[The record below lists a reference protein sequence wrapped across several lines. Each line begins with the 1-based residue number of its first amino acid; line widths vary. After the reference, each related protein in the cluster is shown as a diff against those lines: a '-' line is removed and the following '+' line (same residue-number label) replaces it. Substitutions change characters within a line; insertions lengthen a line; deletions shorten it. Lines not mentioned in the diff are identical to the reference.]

1 MQSEN
6 GGMTIKWLLLFSALP
21 GGYRNNNGNFNNQG
35 NNGNWWSATENDAS
49 NAYNRNLNCN
59 NENLNRNNNNKGC
72 GFSVRLLRDLTGN
85 GKPRGFVLR
94 GTFYKGYQTMYADER
109 QRIVT
114 ELFQAYFDARRN
126 KRNTINALAF
136 EKNFEHNIFDL
147 ADEILE
153 DRYTIRP
160 SICFIVNR
168 PVKREIFAA
177 NFRDRVVH
185 HFIYNYIYPLFD
197 KLFINDAYS
206 CRVGKGT
213 HYGIGRVD
221 HFFRSCSQNYTR
233 AAFVL
238 KLDIQGYFMAMDKAF
253 LLSKVE
259 AGLHEVERWANF
271 NLPLTLGLIKQTIF
285 NDPREKCIIKG
296 RRYDGTACRI
306 QKPFIQN
313 PAAVCLSAILPHS
326 FSPIFI
332 STISTLCKTGSR
344 HTILWR
350 YVDDFV
356 LVHHDKSFL
365 ISLIPKI
372 ADYLKTRLHLTL
384 HPDKIYCQ
392 NIEKGVKYLGAVIKP
407 HRNYIA
413 KRTTGNFYSAIEK
426 HNRIARDH
434 KPSQEEQKAFFSS
447 INSYLGILK
456 HYRTYR
462 LRLRFL
468 LCNVSAWWWNHFS
481 IKKYLKL
488 AYRIKKHK
496 KKSKKKR
503 KVQSPVVGA
512 YTREMGQ
519 WKRRRKINR
528 RWNITQQAKVDMR
541 KAARSTVGRT
551 VGCNSLAD
559 KRLPGV

>member
-21 GGYRNNNGNFNNQG
+21 GGYRNNDGNFNNQG
-35 NNGNWWSATENDAS
+35 NNGNWWSATEYDAS
-49 NAYNRNLNCN
+49 NAYNRNLNYN
-59 NENLNRNNNNKGC
+59 NENLNRNNNNKQN

-85 GKPRGFVLR
+85 GKPRGFVPR
-94 GTFYKGYQTMYADER
+94 GTFSKRYQAMYANER
-109 QRIVT
+109 QRIIT
-114 ELFQAYFDARRN
+114 DLFRAYFDARRN

-136 EKNFEHNIFDL
+136 EKDFEHNIFEL

-160 SICFIVNR
+160 SICFIVNK

-177 NFRDRVVH
+177 DFRDRVVH
-185 HFIYNYIYPLFD
+185 HFIYNYIYLLFD

-213 HYGIGRVD
+213 HYGIARVD
-221 HFFRSCSQNYTR
+221 HFFRSCSRNYTR
-233 AAFVL
+233 DSFVL
-238 KLDIQGYFMAMDKAF
+238 KLDIQGYFMAMDKTF
-253 LLSKVE
+253 LLSKVKD
-259 AGLHEVERWANF
+259 GLHDVERWVDF
-271 NLPLTLGLIKQTIF
+271 NLSLTLGLIKQTIF
-285 NDPREKCIIKG
+285 NDPRKKCIIKG
-296 RRYDGTACRI
+296 RRSDWNGLPDSKSLFHS
-306 QKPFIQN
+306 KPG
-313 PAAVCLSAILPHS
+313 CGLPIGNLTSQLFANIYLNDFDH
-326 FSPIFI
+326 FMKRGLGIRFY
-332 STISTLCKTGSR
+332 G
-344 HTILWR
+344 R

-356 LVHHDKSFL
+356 LVHNDKSFL

-372 ADYLKTRLHLTL
+372 ADYLKNSLHLTL
-384 HPDKIYCQ
+384 HPDKAYCQ
-392 NIEKGVKYLGAVIKP
+392 NIEKGVKYLGVVIKP

-413 KRTTGNFYSAIEK
+413 KRTNGNFYSAIEK
-426 HNRIARDH
+426 HNRLARDH

-488 AYRIKKHK
+488 VYKTKKHNK
-496 KKSKKKR
+496 KTKQKR

-512 YTREMGQ
+512 CTKDMGQ
-519 WKRRRKINR
+519 WK
-528 RWNITQQAKVDMR
+528 
-541 KAARSTVGRT
+541 
-551 VGCNSLAD
+551 
-559 KRLPGV
+559 